1 MPKDTKGKLIVI
13 YGINNLGKSTQAKLL
28 VSTLN
33 ERGYVTEYLKYPIY
47 NLEPTGPEINKILR
61 GGGAQKISEV
71 DLQRLY
77 AQNRFDYQS
86 VLSKTLAQG
95 IHVVAEDYTGTGIAW
110 GVTKGA
116 MLEVLEQINQGLLVE
131 DIAILLDGERFL
143 EGKESDHLHERDDNL
158 MHRCRQTHLDLAKRY
173 HWRIIPANGSIEAV
187 KNDIWELMLPLVHN
201 PEISKLER

>member
-1 MPKDTKGKLIVI
+1 MPRDTKGKLIVI

-33 ERGYVTEYLKYPIY
+33 ERGYTTEYLKYPIY
-47 NLEPTGPEINKILR
+47 DLEPTGPKINKILR
-61 GGGAQKISEV
+61 GGGAQKISEI

-86 VLSKTLAQG
+86 VLSKTLARG
-95 IHVVAEDYTGTGIAW
+95 IHVIAEDYTGTGIAW
-110 GVTKGA
+110 GVAKGA
-116 MLEVLEQINQGLLVE
+116 ALDSLEQINQGLLVE

-143 EGKESDHLHERDDNL
+143 EGKESEHLHERDDDL

-173 HWRIIPANGSIEAV
+173 HWRIIPANGSIENV
-187 KNDIWELMLPLVHN
+187 NNSIWESVLPLVHSPKN
-201 PEISKLER
+201 E